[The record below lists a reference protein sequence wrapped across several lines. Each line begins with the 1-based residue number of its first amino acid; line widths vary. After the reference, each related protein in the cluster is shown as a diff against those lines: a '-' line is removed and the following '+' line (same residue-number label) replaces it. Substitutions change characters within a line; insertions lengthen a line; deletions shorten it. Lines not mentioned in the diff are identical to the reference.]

1 MDFLIELG
9 NLVLVW
15 TLVIIAIVFATGTF
29 LTAKATRQAAR
40 SKITRPLLT
49 SGSAVVFRDTDGSDK
64 TYVVTSVRMGLGKRR
79 EVILQD
85 QVSWADEQRHSDLP

>member
-40 SKITRPLLT
+40 SKITRPRLT
-49 SGSAVVFRDTDGSDK
+49 PGSVVVFEDGGK
-64 TYVVTSVRMGLGKRR
+64 HVPYIVTSVRFAGSRR
-79 EVILQD
+79 EVFLQD
-85 QVSWADEQRHSDLP
+85 QTSWGNDRRHDDLP